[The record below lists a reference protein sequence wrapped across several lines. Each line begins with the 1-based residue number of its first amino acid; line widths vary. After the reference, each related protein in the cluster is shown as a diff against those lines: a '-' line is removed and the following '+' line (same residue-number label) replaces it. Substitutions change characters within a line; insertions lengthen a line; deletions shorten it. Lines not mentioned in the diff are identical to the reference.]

1 PTPAFSPHRAAL
13 LPDVH
18 ERRCF
23 AAVRFLLQAGVNPR
37 CLLLPAWPFE
47 VLRPRVPA
55 QHQAPRLGPRG
66 NGFYFGFQLAAVEA
80 APFVLPSRPISL
92 QLWDRP
98 QFDSWPFRTCWP

>member
-1 PTPAFSPHRAAL
+1 RPSAPPTRPTPGFAPPPAARP
-13 LPDVH
+13 PDVPR
-18 ERRCF
+18 RRCF
-23 AAVRFLLQAGVNPR
+23 AAVRFLLRARLNPR

-55 QHQAPRLGPRG
+55 QHQAPRLGPRD

-92 QLWDRP
+92 QLSDRP
-98 QFDSWPFRTCWP
+98 Q